1 MALHICFLEFFV
13 SRYSLPLIDKNSP
26 FQVVFEPAIKD
37 LMVHVRSAA
46 PKSIHSI
53 YLYGSVARRE
63 AIPGRSNLD
72 VTLITTVP
80 LTNKEQTLIN
90 TIKVRFQSKY
100 PQITGVTFNIGTA
113 SEVLQLE
120 SIFSWGFWLR
130 HCCVCI
136 FGDDLSTRF
145 GDFEPSWEIA
155 KNMNM
160 DIEEWLQV
168 YIKKITASQD
178 INTQVQL
185 QKTIAKKLLRSCY
198 SLIMHKDKGW
208 YDHPILCARKF
219 LEYYPEKQTEIE
231 RVVLLLKG
239 RKVPK
244 RSVLVLLKKFGDWVV
259 SEFNNIERRI
269 G

>member
-1 MALHICFLEFFV
+1 M
-13 SRYSLPLIDKNSP
+13 SRYTLPNIDKHSP
-26 FQVVFEPAIKD
+26 FQKEFEPAIQD
-37 LMVHVRSAA
+37 LIVHVRSAV

-63 AIPGRSNLD
+63 AISGRSNLD

-90 TIKVRFQSKY
+90 TIKIRFQSKY
-100 PQITGVTFNIGTA
+100 PQITGVTFTIGEVT
-113 SEVLQLE
+113 EVLQLE

-136 FGDDLSTRF
+136 LGDDLSTRF

-160 DIEEWLQV
+160 DIQEWLQV
-168 YIKKITASQD
+168 YTKKISVSTS
-178 INTQVQL
+178 INVQVEQ

-198 SLIMHKDKGW
+198 SLVMHRDKGW
-208 YDHPILCARKF
+208 YDHPVLCARKF

-231 RVVLLLKG
+231 RVVMLLKG
-239 RKVPK
+239 RKIPK
-244 RSVLVLLKKFGDWVV
+244 RSTIALLEEFGGWVV
-259 SEFNNIERRI
+259 SEFNKIERRI

>member
-1 MALHICFLEFFV
+1 M
-13 SRYSLPLIDKNSP
+13 SRYTLPIIDKQSP
-26 FQVVFEPAIKD
+26 FQKEFEIVIRD
-37 LMVHVRSAA
+37 LIGHIRSAA
-46 PKSIHSI
+46 PKSVHSV

-63 AIPGRSNLD
+63 ATAGRSNLD
-72 VTLITTVP
+72 VTLLTTVP

-100 PQITGVTFNIGTA
+100 PQITGVTFTIGETA
-113 SEVLQLE
+113 EVLQLE

-160 DIEEWLQV
+160 DIEEWLEV
-168 YIKKITASQD
+168 YIKKISASQTID
-178 INTQVQL
+178 SQVEH

-198 SLIMHKDKGW
+198 SLVMHKDKGW

-231 RVVLLLKG
+231 RVVMLLKG
-239 RKVPK
+239 RKIPK
-244 RSVLVLLKKFGDWVV
+244 RSAVALLQEFGGWVV
-259 SEFNNIERRI
+259 GEFNKIERRI

>member
-1 MALHICFLEFFV
+1 M
-13 SRYSLPLIDKNSP
+13 SRYTLPNIDKHSP
-26 FQVVFEPAIKD
+26 FQKEFEPAIQD
-37 LMVHVRSAA
+37 LIVHVRSAV

-63 AIPGRSNLD
+63 AISGRSNLD

-90 TIKVRFQSKY
+90 TIKIRFQSKY
-100 PQITGVTFNIGTA
+100 PQITGVTFTIGEVT
-113 SEVLQLE
+113 EVLQLE

-136 FGDDLSTRF
+136 LGDDLSTRF

-155 KNMNM
+155 KNMNI
-160 DIEEWLQV
+160 DIQEWLQV
-168 YIKKITASQD
+168 YTKKISVSTS
-178 INTQVQL
+178 INVQVEQ

-198 SLIMHKDKGW
+198 SLVMHRDKGW
-208 YDHPILCARKF
+208 YDHPVLCARKF

-231 RVVLLLKG
+231 RVVMLLKG
-239 RKVPK
+239 RKIPK
-244 RSVLVLLKKFGDWVV
+244 RSTIALLEEFGGWVV
-259 SEFNNIERRI
+259 SEFNKIERRI

>member
-1 MALHICFLEFFV
+1 M
-13 SRYSLPLIDKNSP
+13 SRFTLPIIDKHSP
-26 FQVVFEPAIKD
+26 FQNEFEPVIHD
-37 LMVHVRSAA
+37 LITHVLSAA
-46 PKSIHSI
+46 PKSVHSI

-63 AIPGRSNLD
+63 AIVGRSNLD
-72 VTLITTVP
+72 VTLITSAP

-90 TIKVRFQSKY
+90 TIKIRFQSKY
-100 PQITGVTFNIGTA
+100 PQITGVTFNIGEA
-113 SEVLQLE
+113 ADALQLE

-136 FGDDLSTRF
+136 YGDDLSERF

-160 DIEEWLQV
+160 DIEEWLGV
-168 YIKKITASQD
+168 YIKKIATSQD
-178 INTQVQL
+178 MAVQVEQ

-198 SLIMHKDKGW
+198 SLVMHRDKGW
-208 YDHPILCARKF
+208 YDHPVLCARKF

-244 RSVLVLLKKFGDWVV
+244 RSVLALLNEFGDWVV
-259 SEFNNIERRI
+259 AEFNKIERKI

>member
-1 MALHICFLEFFV
+1 M
-13 SRYSLPLIDKNSP
+13 SRYTLPNIDKHSP
-26 FQVVFEPAIKD
+26 FQKEFEPAIQD
-37 LMVHVRSAA
+37 LIVHVHSAV

-63 AIPGRSNLD
+63 AISGRSNLN

-90 TIKVRFQSKY
+90 TIKIRFQSKY
-100 PQITGVTFNIGTA
+100 PQITGVTFTIGEVT
-113 SEVLQLE
+113 EVLQLE

-136 FGDDLSTRF
+136 LGDDLSTRF

-160 DIEEWLQV
+160 DIQEWLQV
-168 YIKKITASQD
+168 YTKKISVSTS
-178 INTQVQL
+178 INVQVEQ

-198 SLIMHKDKGW
+198 SLVMHRDKGW
-208 YDHPILCARKF
+208 YDHPVLCARKF

-231 RVVLLLKG
+231 RVVMLLKG
-239 RKVPK
+239 RKIPK
-244 RSVLVLLKKFGDWVV
+244 RSTIALLEEFGGWVV
-259 SEFNNIERRI
+259 SEFNKIERRI

>member
-1 MALHICFLEFFV
+1 M
-13 SRYSLPLIDKNSP
+13 SRYTLPIIDKHSP
-26 FQVVFEPAIKD
+26 FQKEFEPVIHD
-37 LMVHVRSAA
+37 LIMHIRSAV
-46 PKSIHSI
+46 PKSIHSV
-53 YLYGSVARRE
+53 YLYGSVARRT

-100 PQITGVTFNIGTA
+100 PQITGVTFNIGEA
-113 SEVLQLE
+113 SDVLQLE

-145 GDFEPSWEIA
+145 GDFEPSWDIA

-168 YIKKITASQD
+168 YIKKISTSQN
-178 INTQVQL
+178 IEIQVEQ
-185 QKTIAKKLLRSCY
+185 QKTIAKKVLRSCY
-198 SLIMHKDKGW
+198 SLVMHRDKGW
-208 YDHPILCARKF
+208 YDHPVLCARKF

-239 RKVPK
+239 RKIPK
-244 RSVLVLLKKFGDWVV
+244 RSAIALLQEFGDWVV
-259 SEFNNIERRI
+259 NEFNKIERRI